1 MTPATGTDRVGRFF
15 DLYRETAT
23 SRSAIALVVANAIP
37 LIGVVLFGW
46 SLWTILVLYWVENGI
61 VGFWTIPKI
70 LLAQGSPFGGLVG
83 LASSRFG
90 QLSDR
95 RPGALGLAAAEV
107 AAGAAGTVVNGWLR
121 VPLALFFL
129 VHYGIFWVVHG
140 LFVFSL
146 PTFLGGAN
154 AGVDAVGT
162 PTFDPSVGLPGFAP
176 SVSGG
181 GNAFGEILW
190 SSVAVGAVALFISH
204 GASFLFTY
212 HGRVE
217 YLRTSAA
224 AQMVAPY
231 GRVVVLHLTILFGA
245 FIAALIGAPIGALI
259 ILVVLKTLL
268 DLRIHLA
275 THRPARPAAL
285 A

>member
-1 MTPATGTDRVGRFF
+1 MTSATGTDRVGRFF

-23 SRSAIALVVANAIP
+23 SRTAIALVVANAIP

-61 VGFWTIPKI
+61 VGFWTVPKI

-90 QLSDR
+90 QLGDG
-95 RPGALGLAAAEV
+95 RPAALGLAAAEV
-107 AAGAAGTVVNGWLR
+107 AAGAAGTVLNGWLR
-121 VPLALFFL
+121 VPLTLFFL
-129 VHYGIFWVVHG
+129 VHYGLFWLVHG
-140 LFVFSL
+140 IFVFGL
-146 PTFLGGAN
+146 PTFPALAGGDN
-154 AGVDAVGT
+154 E
-162 PTFDPSVGLPGFAP
+162 
-176 SVSGG
+176 
-181 GNAFGEILW
+181 FGEIVW
-190 SSVAVGAVALFISH
+190 SSVAIGAVAMFISH

-212 HGRVE
+212 LGRGE
-217 YLRTSAA
+217 YLRTSAV
-224 AQMVAPY
+224 AQMAAPY

-245 FIAALIGAPIGALI
+245 YLAALIGAPIGALI

-275 THRPARPAAL
+275 THRPALTPQPA
-285 A
+285 